1 MKWFCGSRD
10 SESNISWSHSCPGN
24 VSSACVKIGKPFTSR
39 PLLHFRKTRKYGTLW
54 FKVGSFPSS
63 WTPATLAS
71 WSTNSYPT
79 LFTKIPHNLKISSL
93 LETISHN
100 NQSISDSRWAW
111 VYWQL
116 VRDRRMVCRTHDN
129 LGIWRRI
136 RRYILGR
143 YPAIWR
149 LFSWNSHTF
158 GKFSRTE
165 RCRRN
170 GRARLDSRTET
181 ESEFWT
187 TMLEALG
194 KVPLLL
200 SEHFQMFLHIITIL
214 KGCYQLSFILIP
226 VMHALPFGSSPAKTS
241 YSNPRHHSK
250 RIPLFHDSVIILL
263 DIIDCA

>member
-1 MKWFCGSRD
+1 M
-10 SESNISWSHSCPGN
+10 
-24 VSSACVKIGKPFTSR
+24 
-39 PLLHFRKTRKYGTLW
+39 
-54 FKVGSFPSS
+54 
-63 WTPATLAS
+63 
-71 WSTNSYPT
+71 
-79 LFTKIPHNLKISSL
+79 
-93 LETISHN
+93 
-100 NQSISDSRWAW
+100 
-111 VYWQL
+111 YWHP
-116 VRDRRMVCRTHDN
+116 VRNRRIACRTRDN

-214 KGCYQLSFILIP
+214 KGCYQLSFILVP
-226 VMHALPFGSSPAKTS
+226 VMHALSFGSSPPGRPALTRGRERRDLTS
-241 YSNPRHHSK
+241 GLRRREPIGDPTGRSRA
-250 RIPLFHDSVIILL
+250 VL
-263 DIIDCA
+263 DAQARRRASRFVS